1 MGEEIK
7 FEKGCADDGVHFG
20 DIRPNKLDSTAN
32 IWALGLIALA
42 VTAFGFGLLALFMGI
57 LG

>member
-7 FEKGCADDGVHFG
+7 FEKRPADDGVHFG
-20 DIRPNKLDSTAN
+20 DIRPNTIDSTAN

-42 VTAFGFGLLALFMGI
+42 VTTFGFALLALLMGVF
-57 LG
+57 G